1 MTDTLA
7 PVEPAPPA
15 RAAPPLPEPP
25 AWLLVPVF
33 ALAAFLMTFRS
44 VQFDSHVVG
53 NSGDPLLIMWILG
66 WVQHAIPHGWGEL
79 WNTSMFSPHTN
90 TLAYSDS
97 MLSVAVAE
105 WPLRAVFGEV
115 LGFNLLALAAQTASL
130 WCMYRLALFLSRS
143 WVASV
148 VAAFGFLFAT
158 PLMTHLAHYQLTLT
172 AFLVPLSVLLLLRY
186 LETWRLRYGIGLG
199 LSFAALT
206 TSATYFGL
214 MMASAL
220 PVVFVGYVL
229 WYRPK
234 PVWPFLRG
242 LVAGGALAVVIT
254 LPVAAQYLQLQD
266 DSYFRR
272 GFDPAV
278 ATHLGDLLSPMDE
291 NIVLTEVWPFEEFS
305 FDRSGENRL
314 FPGLVVTGFGIAG
327 IVVLVRGLGRGRT
340 PDDGD
345 VDAAAPP
352 ATGPPPVDARWRHR
366 LGLLVMGGGLVTLLL
381 SFGDEVTIA
390 GADVPLPF
398 KVLRNFGPGFS
409 GIRATS
415 RFVVLTTCALSVCAA
430 FAIAALLRRRSRV
443 VAAGALVVLCG
454 FVFLETAV
462 TIPLVRVPD
471 GRVADGVADYLDDR
485 PAGVVAELPIRG
497 PADGAA
503 WAYLESPRQ
512 LVSLGDADDRVNGYS
527 GYAPEGFDAI
537 VPVLNEFP
545 SADALAVLDEHDVRY
560 VVLRTRVLG
569 DQLPIFADLLGQDG
583 YGRFTPATAR
593 ERIARIPEER
603 VRRVQRVPG
612 AYVVELRPP
621 PGVDDRSDQPPR
633 TSLPSTDR

>member
-7 PVEPAPPA
+7 PVEPAPP
-15 RAAPPLPEPP
+15 RTVAALPEPP

-44 VQFDSHVVG
+44 LRFDTHVVG

-66 WVQHAIPHGWGEL
+66 WVQHAIPHGWGEI
-79 WNTSMFSPHTN
+79 WDTSMFSPHGN

-97 MLSVAVAE
+97 LLSVAIAE

-199 LSFAALT
+199 LAFAALT

-214 MMASAL
+214 MMACAL

-242 LVAGGALAVVIT
+242 LVAGGAVALVIT
-254 LPVAAQYLQLQD
+254 LPVAVQYLQLQD
-266 DSYFRR
+266 DAHFRR
-272 GFDPAV
+272 GFDPSV
-278 ATHLGDLLSPMDE
+278 AAHLGDLLSPMDE
-291 NIVLTEVWPFEEFS
+291 NIVLTELWPFEEFS

-327 IVVLVRGLGRGRT
+327 VVVLVRGLRRGRAT
-340 PDDGD
+340 DDD
-345 VDAAAPP
+345 DAAAVPP
-352 ATGPPPVDARWRHR
+352 ATGPPPVDERWRR
-366 LGLLVMGGGLVTLLL
+366 RMGLLVMGGGLVTLLL

-398 KVLRNFGPGFS
+398 KVLRKVAPGFS

-415 RFVVLTTCALSVCAA
+415 RFVVMLTCALAVCAA
-430 FAIAALLRRRSRV
+430 FAIAALLRHRRRL
-443 VAAGALVVLCG
+443 VAVGALVVLCTL
-454 FVFLETAV
+454 VFLETAV

-512 LVSLGDADDRVNGYS
+512 LVSLGDTDERVNGYS

-537 VPVLNEFP
+537 VPLLNEFP
-545 SADALAVLDEHDVRY
+545 SREALAVLDEHDVRY

-569 DQLPIFADLLGQDG
+569 EQLPAFADLLGQDG
-583 YGRFTPATAR
+583 YGRFTPETAR
-593 ERIARIPEER
+593 ERIDEIPPAR
-603 VRRVQRVPG
+603 VRRVSRVPG
-612 AYVVELRPP
+612 AFVIELRS
-621 PGVDDRSDQPPR
+621 PGG
-633 TSLPSTDR
+633 